1 MLNKNLLLKVSSL
14 LVVGLMVASP
24 AFAKSPKK
32 SENHSEGR
40 LEDSTEQ
47 AAIWG
52 TGNTGALALP
62 AAGMGSINLINYDGG
77 GEQLTVDFNG
87 IDYAVP
93 ASPLGGSGTWN
104 HVEFSLA
111 PGTYNWTAS
120 VMGNDTVVNGTISVV
135 AGKVTSIGFYDNLAE
150 TLGGDKNNDD
160 GEGTG
165 DKDAKFASAA
175 DKSSDVRQDLDDLL
189 FSISD
194 MTAWAH

>member
-24 AFAKSPKK
+24 AFAKSPKDSK
-32 SENHSEGR
+32 SEGR

-47 AAIWG
+47 SAIWG

-93 ASPLGGSGTWN
+93 ASPLGGSGIWN
-104 HVEFSLA
+104 HVEFSVA

-135 AGKVTSIGFYDNLAE
+135 AGKVTSIGFYDNLAD
-150 TLGGDKNNDD
+150 TLSERNNDD
-160 GEGTG
+160 SP
-165 DKDAKFASAA
+165 KSAVPGQSA
-175 DKSSDVRQDLDDLL
+175 TTRSEKDLDDLL
-189 FSISD
+189 FSVSD
-194 MTAWAH
+194 MTAQAH